1 MWVEKRPFY
10 SINYIVETVGKG
22 SPSIALVFCEVDLL
36 EGKGLPYHRAH
47 PI

>member
-10 SINYIVETVGKG
+10 SINYIVETLGKG
-22 SPSIALVFCEVDLL
+22 PPSIALVSFKVDLL
-36 EGKGLPYHRAH
+36 GGKRPPCHRAH